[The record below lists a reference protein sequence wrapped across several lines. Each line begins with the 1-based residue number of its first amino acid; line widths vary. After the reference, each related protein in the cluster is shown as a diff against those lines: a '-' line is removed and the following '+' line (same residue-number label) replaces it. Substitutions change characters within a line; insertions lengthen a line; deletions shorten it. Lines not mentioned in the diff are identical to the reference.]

1 MFTVQDED
9 ARCHIYVLPFEEAGD
24 FLYRMAAELL

>member
-1 MFTVQDED
+1 MFTVRDED
-9 ARCHIYVLPFEEAGD
+9 TCCHIYVLPFEEAGD